1 MNSLPVDIVEPLD
14 IQIPNLDSSL
24 TKEFPRRFAKNTIRT
39 SLQAST
45 IDAVFASIF
54 SLSTGGILVSNLL
67 VELDA
72 TPVIFGM
79 LSSIPMLVNF
89 IQPVGAYIS
98 EQTTSRFQYS
108 LLTFGT
114 SRLLWLIL
122 VIGIFAN
129 NSSLLNSQQLVI
141 LTLSIVFFTHL
152 LGGLGSASW
161 LSWLAIIVPRR
172 LRGRYFGIRNSVCN
186 LTNLIGVPLAGLVI
200 SNWDGGTI
208 QGYGL
213 VLFLG
218 IICGIVSLYCQYFQV
233 DVNPQLQNQNS
244 LNLYV
249 NSTEDVTKDETNW
262 TNIIWQNSNFLIFLL
277 YSSLWMLSVH
287 LSAPFFNFYLLDT
300 LDLDVTLVTIY
311 SSLQTGANLL
321 MLIIWGKLA
330 DRIGNRPILICVGI
344 LVAITPLLWLGIGD
358 DQLDFW
364 LWLPLLHI
372 FTGIT
377 WAAIDLCMTNMYL
390 GIVPMKNQSIYIAIA
405 AAVAG
410 VSGALGTTIGGFVA
424 QSPEFGGLLG
434 LFAISSICRLLGLIP
449 LIFVKEPGK

>member
-1 MNSLPVDIVEPLD
+1 MNSLPVEPLD
-14 IQIPNLDSSL
+14 IQIPNFDSAL
-24 TKEFPRRFAKNTIRT
+24 TKQFPKQFTKNDIRT

-45 IDAVFASIF
+45 VDAIFASIF

-67 VELDA
+67 VELGA

-129 NSSLLNSQQLVI
+129 NSSLLNSQQLVV
-141 LTLSIVFFTHL
+141 LTLSIVLFSNL

-172 LRGRYFGIRNSVCN
+172 LRGRYFGIRNSACN
-186 LTNLIGVPLAGLVI
+186 LTNLICIPLAGLVI
-200 SNWDGGTI
+200 SHWYGGTI

-218 IICGIVSLYCQYFQV
+218 TICGIISLFCQYFQA
-233 DVNPQLQNQNS
+233 DVNPQLQNQYS
-244 LNLYV
+244 LHGCENPP
-249 NSTEDVTKDETNW
+249 EDICKEETNW
-262 TNIIWQNSNFLIFLL
+262 ISIIEQNSKFLLFLL
-277 YSSLWMLSVH
+277 YFSIWMLAVH

-321 MLIIWGKLA
+321 VLILWGKLA
-330 DRIGNRPILICVGI
+330 DRIGNRPILICVGV
-344 LVAITPLLWLGIGD
+344 LVAITPLLWLGIGNH
-358 DQLDFW
+358 QLDFW

-372 FTGIT
+372 FTGVT
-377 WAAIDLCMTNMYL
+377 WAGVDLCSTNMYL
-390 GIVPMKNQSIYIAIA
+390 GITPAKNKSIYFAIV
-405 AAVAG
+405 AAVGG
-410 VSGALGTTIGGFVA
+410 VSGALGTTIGGFIA
-424 QSPEFGGLLG
+424 QNPDFGGLLG
-434 LFAISSICRLLGLIP
+434 LFALSSLCRLLGLIP
-449 LIFVKEPGK
+449 LIFVQEPGK